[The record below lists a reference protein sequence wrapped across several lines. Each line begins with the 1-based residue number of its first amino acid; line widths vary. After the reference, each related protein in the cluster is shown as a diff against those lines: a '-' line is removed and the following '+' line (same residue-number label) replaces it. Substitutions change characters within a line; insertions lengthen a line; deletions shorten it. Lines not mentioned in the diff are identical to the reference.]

1 MPLCISHD
9 FTKQLIPP
17 PEGAPGC
24 TCFYRV
30 GKHLVLGELKFGGNS
45 IVFQENPL
53 MRLSELVVDWYQTTA
68 SVKLLAECV
77 RSVHVKRGSQ
87 PSVVQ
92 FLRSL
97 RKAGKCYQTEN
108 TSNLVKGGKK
118 QRGLDLEAVQLFAK
132 SAQEVQQFCET
143 CAELTVGTFDKS
155 RFTFVLKEADAVLVQ
170 LKEFLN
176 ISETIVPGGED
187 FDFTVLQP
195 GFDQSRLS
203 KVAGSQNAVSRAAVT
218 YLKKTPE
225 AKNMLV
231 SQKKLEKEL
240 AGKRLLTCK
249 PKFPKSKV
257 PASPVHNKVGNLQ
270 DDRYIQCLT
279 ANDDN
284 DSESDLAISC
294 DMIFEITAR
303 HTSHTSIETNSDQS
317 LTCDSSIGSDIQNM
331 LSASQSQKMQKS
343 QFALEALYLGRKSQI
358 LNDILSIRLQMFLPK
373 MVSRLSMFVQFTS
386 KFDGKHL
393 HNLYN
398 SFKPHAINFD
408 QDRQKYNMHIDMSRT
423 KFSQTSLILVKA
435 TDQVFGF
442 GFTGELKS
450 TTTTFQNLFVFNL
463 SENKQYAAKKEVLVR
478 MFDRLIVGASGSAIV
493 LHKNLQKVYTSA
505 SESFQS
511 PELFRG
517 ERYEQFVE
525 AEIDCVEVIRF
536 VF

>member
-53 MRLSELVVDWYQTTA
+53 MRLSELVVDWHQTTA
-68 SVKLLAECV
+68 SVKVLAECV

-176 ISETIVPGGED
+176 ISEIVVPGGED

-284 DSESDLAISC
+284 DSESDLVVSCERPIGNEISALVG
-294 DMIFEITAR
+294 ISKQPAYVRPNILV
-303 HTSHTSIETNSDQS
+303 TSQ
-317 LTCDSSIGSDIQNM
+317 
-331 LSASQSQKMQKS
+331 
-343 QFALEALYLGRKSQI
+343 YLGRPSSI
-358 LNDILSIRLQMFLPK
+358 LTDELQSRAIKFMPKAIQSIRMY
-373 MVSRLSMFVQFTS
+373 VQYTS
-386 KFDGKHL
+386 KYDGRHL
-393 HNLYN
+393 HNIYN
-398 SFKPHAINFD
+398 SFKPHIVDVD
-408 QDRQKYNMHIDMSRT
+408 QDHDKYNLHIDLDQY
-423 KFSQTSLILVKA
+423 KFSETTIIVIRANEQI
-435 TDQVFGF
+435 FGF
-442 GFTGELKS
+442 GFTGELR
-450 TTTTFQNLFVFNL
+450 TTNAAYSNDPFVFNL
-463 SENKQYAAKKEVLVR
+463 SLNRFYPVKKET
-478 MFDRLIVGASGSAIV
+478 MIKNYDKLIIGASGSALV
-493 LHKNLQKVYTSA
+493 FPKNLLRVQTSA
-505 SESFQS
+505 SDSFGS
-511 PELFRG
+511 PELFTG
-517 ERYEQFVE
+517 NRYLQFVE
-525 AEIDCVEVIRF
+525 ADIQCIEVIRF
-536 VF
+536 VQ

>member
-1 MPLCISHD
+1 MLVYWCLLSEQQFQLQAYAWIFYLSYFPAVQQLYQLLQIS
-9 FTKQLIPP
+9 LNLY
-17 PEGAPGC
+17 APVL
-24 TCFYRV
+24 TLNLV
-30 GKHLVLGELKFGGNS
+30 GKYLIH
-45 IVFQENPL
+45 
-53 MRLSELVVDWYQTTA
+53 
-68 SVKLLAECV
+68 
-77 RSVHVKRGSQ
+77 
-87 PSVVQ
+87 VVQ
-92 FLRSL
+92 II
-97 RKAGKCYQTEN
+97 KIIHHTK
-108 TSNLVKGGKK
+108 
-118 QRGLDLEAVQLFAK
+118 
-132 SAQEVQQFCET
+132 
-143 CAELTVGTFDKS
+143 
-155 RFTFVLKEADAVLVQ
+155 
-170 LKEFLN
+170 
-176 ISETIVPGGED
+176 
-187 FDFTVLQP
+187 
-195 GFDQSRLS
+195 
-203 KVAGSQNAVSRAAVT
+203 
-218 YLKKTPE
+218 
-225 AKNMLV
+225 
-231 SQKKLEKEL
+231 
-240 AGKRLLTCK
+240 
-249 PKFPKSKV
+249 
-257 PASPVHNKVGNLQ
+257 
-270 DDRYIQCLT
+270 
-279 ANDDN
+279 
-284 DSESDLAISC
+284 SDLAISC

-435 TDQVFGF
+435 ADQVFGF